1 MPMLHPFFAARRPF
15 AIGHRGCAG
24 EVPENTLASFVRGLA
39 DGAVVIETDVHLTR
53 DGVPVLIH
61 DDDVARVSD
70 RAGAVREFDFVAL
83 QKLDAGYRFT
93 APDGS
98 TPYRGAGLRIP
109 SLAAALDALPGAR
122 LNLELKEDL
131 PGFSERVLAVI
142 REARREDTT
151 LVTSGTDGLMQ
162 KLRAAVARAESGV
175 ALGASGVE
183 VARFAVAARNGQ
195 PPAPGPMALQI
206 PTHFAGQPLV
216 TAELIEAAHAHG
228 VHVHV
233 WTINE
238 PDEIAALLALGVDG
252 IVSDYPARVVAA
264 ARQVSRSEP
273 KASEDHQGSR

>member
-1 MPMLHPFFAARRPF
+1 MAHPFFQARRPF

-24 EVPENTLASFVRGLA
+24 ELPENTLASFRRGLA

-61 DDDVARVSD
+61 DDDLARVSD
-70 RAGAVREFDFVAL
+70 RAGAVRDFDWSAL
-83 QKLDAGYRFT
+83 RLLDAGFRFT

-98 TPYRGAGLRIP
+98 TPYRGRGLRIP
-109 SLAAALDALPGAR
+109 SLVEALDALPGAR
-122 LNLELKEDL
+122 INLELKEDL
-131 PGFSERVLAVI
+131 PGFAERVLAVI
-142 REARREDTT
+142 REAGREDTT
-151 LVTSGTDGLMQ
+151 LVTSGSDPLMQ
-162 KLRAAVARAESGV
+162 KLRAAVGRTRSRV

-183 VARFAVAARNGQ
+183 VARFAVAVRSGQQ
-195 PPAPGPMALQI
+195 PPPGPMALQI

-216 TAELIEAAHAHG
+216 TPELIEAAHVNG

-238 PDEIAALLALGVDG
+238 PAEISALLALGVDG

-264 ARQVSRSEP
+264 A
-273 KASEDHQGSR
+273 AALA

>member
-1 MPMLHPFFAARRPF
+1 
-15 AIGHRGCAG
+15 
-24 EVPENTLASFVRGLA
+24 
-39 DGAVVIETDVHLTR
+39 
-53 DGVPVLIH
+53 
-61 DDDVARVSD
+61 
-70 RAGAVREFDFVAL
+70 
-83 QKLDAGYRFT
+83 
-93 APDGS
+93 
-98 TPYRGAGLRIP
+98 
-109 SLAAALDALPGAR
+109 
-122 LNLELKEDL
+122 
-131 PGFSERVLAVI
+131 
-142 REARREDTT
+142 
-151 LVTSGTDGLMQ
+151 
-162 KLRAAVARAESGV
+162 
-175 ALGASGVE
+175 

-273 KASEDHQGSR
+273 NASEGQQGSR

>member
-1 MPMLHPFFAARRPF
+1 MAHPFFAPGRPL

-24 EVPENTLASFVRGLA
+24 EVPENTIASFRRGLG

-61 DDDVARVSD
+61 DDHVARVSE
-70 RAGAVREFDFVAL
+70 RAGAVRDFDWPAL
-83 QKLDAGYRFT
+83 RALDAGFRFT

-109 SLAAALDALPGAR
+109 SLAEALDALPGAR

-131 PGFSERVLAVI
+131 PGFCERVLAVV
-142 REARREDTT
+142 REAGRDETT
-151 LVTSGTDGLMQ
+151 LVTSGADALMQ
-162 KLRAAVARAESGV
+162 KLRAAVAQTRSRV

-183 VARFAVAARNGQ
+183 VARFALAARNRQ
-195 PPAPGPMALQI
+195 PPPPGPMALQI

-216 TAELIEAAHAHG
+216 TPELIEAARAHG

-233 WTINE
+233 WTIND
-238 PDEIAALLALGVDG
+238 PDEIDALLALGVDG

-264 ARQVSRSEP
+264 AQASRSEP
-273 KASEDHQGSR
+273 KASEDHRGGR

>member
-1 MPMLHPFFAARRPF
+1 MAHPFFAPRRPL

-24 EVPENTLASFVRGLA
+24 EVPENTLASFERALA

-70 RAGAVREFDFVAL
+70 RAGAVRDFDWPAL
-83 QKLDAGYRFT
+83 RALDAGFRFT

-98 TPYRGAGLRIP
+98 TPYRGRGLRIP
-109 SLAAALDALPGAR
+109 SLAEALDALPGAR

-142 REARREDTT
+142 REAGREETT
-151 LVTSGTDGLMQ
+151 LVTSGADRLMQ
-162 KLRAAVARAESGV
+162 KLRAAVAQTRSGV

-183 VARFAVAARNGQ
+183 VARFALAARNGE
-195 PPAPGPMALQI
+195 PPPPGAMALQI

-216 TAELIEAAHAHG
+216 TPELLEAANAHG
-228 VHVHV
+228 VQVHV

-264 ARQVSRSEP
+264 ASRRR
-273 KASEDHQGSR
+273 G